1 MTQET
6 FNALATALE
15 NANFWQLFSDVTGGI
30 SAEDYEKDTKFGLSF
45 NVETNELQ
53 FINYISN
60 EDTSWKNAYEQQNPC
75 IIVGYVGA
83 EEIIAGNPADRITEY
98 YLYQNPELERVNS

>member
-6 FNALATALE
+6 FNALTIALE
-15 NANFWQLFSDVTGGI
+15 NANFYELFENAAGV
-30 SAEDYEKDTKFGLSF
+30 SAEDYEETKQFGLSF

-53 FINYISN
+53 FINYITN
-60 EDTSWKNAYEQQNPC
+60 EDKSWVNAFGQQNPC
-75 IIVGYVGA
+75 IILGYVGA

-98 YLYQNPELERVNS
+98 YLYQYPELKKAEA